1 MSHIDTIKYK
11 RRIGQQRRRRRR
23 RYVYQIQIEG
33 NNRGRDMRV

>member
-23 RYVYQIQIEG
+23 YVYHIQIEG
-33 NNRGRDMRV
+33 NNRRRDMRV